1 MKLWTILATALL
13 MIAAQF
19 ATSAEARDQF
29 NQQDAVRVDP
39 QTSYIFFRTRER
51 TQLRF
56 LREVSA
62 QQRAEWI
69 ADREAALARAQERYE
84 RQASQYRRAV
94 EACRDVAP
102 PCVSM
107 ERPSPVT
114 SENFAFPPPELGN
127 FVSVTRG
134 PQFSRTG
141 EGDYTYLVAVPP
153 GTGAAPAEVI
163 PYAATMSRPDRLNGL
178 PVVAAER
185 RAGDKMPNYFGVL
198 ISRHPALPGVLRY
211 ERDRVIDDRTGAA
224 PVPLASPDTH

>member
-1 MKLWTILATALL
+1 M
-13 MIAAQF
+13 
-19 ATSAEARDQF
+19 
-29 NQQDAVRVDP
+29 
-39 QTSYIFFRTRER
+39 
-51 TQLRF
+51 
-56 LREVSA
+56 
-62 QQRAEWI
+62 
-69 ADREAALARAQERYE
+69 
-84 RQASQYRRAV
+84 
-94 EACRDVAP
+94 
-102 PCVSM
+102 
-107 ERPSPVT
+107 
-114 SENFAFPPPELGN
+114 GN

-141 EGDYTYLVAVPP
+141 EGDYTYLVAVPPGTYALYGPITITGNGVIGVCLCMGSVRFDARPGEIMDLGEIRYPATEAMREHRQLRP

-178 PVVAAER
+178 PVVAAEW